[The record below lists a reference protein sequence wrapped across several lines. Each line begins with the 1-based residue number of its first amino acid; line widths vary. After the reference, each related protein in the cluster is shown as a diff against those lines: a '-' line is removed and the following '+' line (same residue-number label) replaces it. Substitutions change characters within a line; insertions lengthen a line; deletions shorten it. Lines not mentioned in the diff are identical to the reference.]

1 MMFKL
6 FIKTS
11 YIKINIST
19 AMNFK
24 ERGITIG
31 DLIIMII
38 IIIASII
45 LFKVNNKDN
54 NSTLNSNNQVVKLY
68 KQISLSKVV

>member
-1 MMFKL
+1 
-6 FIKTS
+6 
-11 YIKINIST
+11 
-19 AMNFK
+19 MNFK

-45 LFKVNNKDN
+45 LFKVYNKDN